1 MELKGRLSVVRS
13 WKSADVPSLVKHANN
28 INIARHLRDR
38 FPHPYTA
45 IDARRFVDAVVV
57 ARPVT
62 TFAIDVGREAVGGIG
77 FSPGSDVERF
87 SAEIGYWL
95 GEPYWGRGI
104 VAEALGL
111 VSEYAFSGVQRPA
124 PLRAAVCRQP
134 AIHACSREGG
144 LHSGGD
150 SPREQREVREAAR
163 PGALRPASIPR
174 GALPRTRRVAV
185 LFGSGTR
192 MRRARTLLRPARTM
206 RQSENVMESTR

>member
-13 WKSADVPSLVKHANN
+13 WKSADVPSLVKYANN

-45 IDARRFVDAVVV
+45 IDARRFVDAIVV

-62 TFAIDVGREAVGGIG
+62 TFAIDVGKEAVGGIG

-111 VSEYAFSGVQRPA
+111 VSELPRSGSATSCASSRCRLPTTSNPCVFSRRRGTLRRRI
-124 PLRAAVCRQP
+124 LRASSVKFGKPRDQALYALINP
-134 AIHACSREGG
+134 AWHAPT
-144 LHSGGD
+144 D
-150 SPREQREVREAAR
+150 
-163 PGALRPASIPR
+163 
-174 GALPRTRRVAV
+174 
-185 LFGSGTR
+185 
-192 MRRARTLLRPARTM
+192 
-206 RQSENVMESTR
+206 

>member
-13 WKSADVPSLVKHANN
+13 WKSADVPSLVKYANN

-38 FPHPYTA
+38 FPHPYSA
-45 IDARRFVDAVVV
+45 IDARRFVDAIVV

-62 TFAIDVGREAVGGIG
+62 TFAIDVGKEVVGGIG

-111 VSEYAFSGVQRPA
+111 VSEYAFRECNVLRLFALPFADNQQSIRVLEKAGYTQEA
-124 PLRAAVCRQP
+124 ILRASSVKFGKPRDQALYALINP
-134 AIHACSREGG
+134 AWHAPTE
-144 LHSGGD
+144 
-150 SPREQREVREAAR
+150 
-163 PGALRPASIPR
+163 
-174 GALPRTRRVAV
+174 
-185 LFGSGTR
+185 
-192 MRRARTLLRPARTM
+192 
-206 RQSENVMESTR
+206 

>member
-13 WKSADVPSLVKHANN
+13 WKSADVPSLVQHANN

-45 IDARRFVDAVVV
+45 IDARRFVDAIVV

-104 VAEALGL
+104 VAEALRL
-111 VSEYAFSGVQRPA
+111 VSEYAFGECNVLRLFALPFADNRQSMRVLEKAGYAQEA
-124 PLRAAVCRQP
+124 ILRASSVKFGKPRDQALYALINP
-134 AIHACSREGG
+134 AWHAPT
-144 LHSGGD
+144 D
-150 SPREQREVREAAR
+150 
-163 PGALRPASIPR
+163 
-174 GALPRTRRVAV
+174 
-185 LFGSGTR
+185 
-192 MRRARTLLRPARTM
+192 
-206 RQSENVMESTR
+206 

>member
-13 WKSADVPSLVKHANN
+13 WKSADVPALVKYANN

-38 FPHPYTA
+38 FPNPYTA

-62 TFAIDVGREAVGGIG
+62 TFAIDVGKEAVGGIG

-95 GEPYWGRGI
+95 AEPFWGRGI

-111 VSEYAFSGVQRPA
+111 VSEYAFAECNVLRLFALPFADNQQSMRVLEKAGYTQECI
-124 PLRAAVCRQP
+124 LRASSVKFGKPRDQALYALINP
-134 AIHACSREGG
+134 AW
-144 LHSGGD
+144 
-150 SPREQREVREAAR
+150 
-163 PGALRPASIPR
+163 
-174 GALPRTRRVAV
+174 RVP
-185 LFGSGTR
+185 TD
-192 MRRARTLLRPARTM
+192 
-206 RQSENVMESTR
+206 